1 MQDSLKRHQISL
13 LLLLL
18 VLQMILIFSM
28 SSFGSDSSNA
38 QSNQIIH
45 VLHQVFPNLS
55 NDHSFFGVSNLVFIV
70 RKAAHFTEYAILGL
84 LFFLVYRAYLA
95 KYSNAKPSDTKL
107 SNVKLSDAKFLF
119 FALCSSFLYAC
130 TDELHQ
136 FFVSGRSGQFTDV
149 LIDTLGALFGC
160 LLLLIIRRL
169 RKVWRA
175 RRHLQ

>member
-1 MQDSLKRHQISL
+1 MQNFLKRHQRPL

-18 VLQMILIFSM
+18 VLQMTLIFTM

-55 NDHSFFGVSNLVFIV
+55 NEHSFFGASNLVFIV

-84 LFFLVYRAYLA
+84 LFFLVYRAYF
-95 KYSNAKPSDTKL
+95 
-107 SNVKLSDAKFLF
+107 VKLTNAKFLF

-136 FFVSGRSGQFTDV
+136 LFVSGRSGQFTDV

-160 LLLLIIRRL
+160 LLLLMIRRL
-169 RKVWRA
+169 RKAWRA
-175 RRHLQ
+175 RRRL

>member
-1 MQDSLKRHQISL
+1 MQNFLKRHQRPL

-18 VLQMILIFSM
+18 VLQMTLIFTM

-38 QSNQIIH
+38 QSNQIIQ

-55 NDHSFFGVSNLVFIV
+55 NDHSFFGASNLTLVV
-70 RKAAHFTEYAILGL
+70 RKTAHFTEYAILGL
-84 LFFLVYRAYLA
+84 LFFLVYLAYLA

-107 SNVKLSDAKFLF
+107 SNIKFSDAKLLF

-136 FFVSGRSGQFTDV
+136 LFVSGRSGQFTDV
-149 LIDTLGALFGC
+149 LIDTLGAFFGC
-160 LLLLIIRRL
+160 LLLLIIRHL
-169 RKVWRA
+169 RKAWQA

>member
-1 MQDSLKRHQISL
+1 MREFLKRHKRSL
-13 LLLLL
+13 LLLFL
-18 VLQMILIFSM
+18 VLQMTLIFTM

-38 QSNQIIH
+38 QSNQIIQ

-55 NDHSFFGVSNLVFIV
+55 NDHSFFGASNLVFIV

-95 KYSNAKPSDTKL
+95 KYSDAKPSDTKL
-107 SNVKLSDAKFLF
+107 SNVKLSDAKLFLL
-119 FALCSSFLYAC
+119 ALCSSFLYAC

-136 FFVSGRSGQFTDV
+136 LFVSGRSGQFTDV

-160 LLLLIIRRL
+160 LLLLMIRRL
-169 RKVWRA
+169 RKAWRA
-175 RRHLQ
+175 RRRL

>member
-1 MQDSLKRHQISL
+1 MQNFLKRHQRPL

-18 VLQMILIFSM
+18 VLQMTLIFTM
-28 SSFGSDSSNA
+28 SSFGSDFSNA

-55 NDHSFFGVSNLVFIV
+55 NEHSFFGASNLVFIV

-107 SNVKLSDAKFLF
+107 SNVKLSDAKLFLL
-119 FALCSSFLYAC
+119 ALCSSFLYAC

-136 FFVSGRSGQFTDV
+136 LFVSGRSGQFTDV

-160 LLLLIIRRL
+160 LLLLMIRRL
-169 RKVWRA
+169 RKAWRA
-175 RRHLQ
+175 RRRL